1 MIKHMKMLFGLG
13 LLSTVLVGCV
23 STPQQ
28 GKDIS
33 AYRQHMP
40 KSILVLPPVNDSP
53 DVKASYSYWST
64 VSMPVAEAGYY
75 VFPMALV
82 DHMFK
87 ENGVSNGNDAQSIA
101 PQKLQEIFGAD
112 AGLYIRVKDYGA
124 KYQIVQSV
132 TTVAAEAKLVDLKTG
147 ELLWSGSKR
156 LSQSSG
162 DGGGDGG
169 LLGALV
175 GAVIEQISSNLN
187 DHAYPLASSVSL
199 QMFSPTPHRPG
210 QGLLYGPRSPQFQQQ
225 FATTP

>member
-23 STPQQ
+23 SAPQQ
-28 GKDIS
+28 GKDIT

-53 DVKASYSYWST
+53 DVKASYSYWTT
-64 VSMPVAEAGYY
+64 VTVPVAEAGYY

-132 TTVAAEAKLVDLKTG
+132 TTVEAEAKLVDLKTG

-156 LSQSSG
+156 LSQSSN
-162 DGGGDGG
+162 DGGDGG
-169 LLGALV
+169 LIGALV

-187 DHAYPLASSVSL
+187 DHAYPLAGSVSM
-199 QMFSPTPHRPG
+199 QMLSPTPHRPG